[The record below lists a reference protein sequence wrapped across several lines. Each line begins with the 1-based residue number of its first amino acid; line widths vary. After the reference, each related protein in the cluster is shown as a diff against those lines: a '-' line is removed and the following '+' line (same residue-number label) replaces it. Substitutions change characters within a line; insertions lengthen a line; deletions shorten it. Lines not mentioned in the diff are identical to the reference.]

1 MIESAFSF
9 SSQHQNQEFNEQP
22 KITSTRKIGF
32 VFLLFFQN
40 KQRKILFIYLFIVL
54 RTVSEELKKK
64 IKQKYQWYLW
74 SEFIR
79 KKSLLM
85 NEQYDSHL

>member
-32 VFLLFFQN
+32 CVSPVFQN
-40 KQRKILFIYLFIVL
+40 KQRKILFIYLCIVL
-54 RTVSEELKKK
+54 RTVSEKLKKNTD
-64 IKQKYQWYLW
+64 WYFTNGICDQNL
-74 SEFIR
+74 
-79 KKSLLM
+79 
-85 NEQYDSHL
+85 